1 MIKNRTCICCSA
13 RYSYCPDCGG
23 ADHLKPYWYSEFC
36 SEECKDIWDIATRY
50 NMQLMSKQEA
60 KSALGKYDLSDTS
73 KYVECVQRDITNI
86 FADEK
91 PVSKAKKAKTREV
104 VKQESE

>member
-1 MIKNRTCICCSA
+1 MKKNRKCICCETQ
-13 RYSYCPDCGG
+13 YSYCPNCGG
-23 ADHLKPYWYSEFC
+23 IDRLKPYWYSEFC

-91 PVSKAKKAKTREV
+91 PASKAEKAKSCEV
-104 VKQESE
+104 VKQENE